1 MYRFEVPSRVAAER
15 SYVIRST
22 RVEEPAG
29 GFLCSKKNFC
39 FGDALHGEDVR
50 ILRSTP
56 FCRGSRTA
64 IVHFLGTIGL
74 SGSLSLLVLS
84 LESPT
89 IRLDVSGLL
98 AVVADPLVT
107 GLAPIP

>member
-1 MYRFEVPSRVAAER
+1 M
-15 SYVIRST
+15 IGST
-22 RVEEPAG
+22 GVEEPTG
-29 GFLCSKKNFC
+29 GFLRSKQNFG

-50 ILRSTP
+50 ILRTTP
-56 FCRGSRTA
+56 FCCGSQTA

-74 SGSLSLLVLS
+74 CSSLSLLVLC

-89 IRLDVSGLL
+89 IRLHVSGNF
-98 AVVADPLVT
+98 AVVADQLVT